1 MKALVKYSRGHGNME
16 LREVASP
23 LPAHGEVIVRVSRAG
38 LCGSDLHIFEDRIA
52 IPIRVPVVV
61 GHEFCGRVIGVGGGV
76 DPAWV
81 GRRVTAMPSVRV
93 CGRCR
98 FCREGALN
106 LCASRE
112 SMGYWH
118 DGAFAPECVVPVR
131 CLRCVPDDIEDGAA
145 ALVEPLACAV
155 HAVEEVTVIPAGATV
170 AIVGP
175 GTIGLLCLQVALAA
189 GARVAV
195 YGTARDTHRLR
206 LAEQLGAHATGVGMT
221 ADEVDNPT
229 GDGVDFVFECSG
241 NADGAALGLR
251 LTRRMGHY
259 TQVGLFGEPPR
270 LDFDTTVV
278 ARELTIRGSFGQRP
292 SSWDRALELMAAG
305 SVNPAALITHVLP
318 LQDWESGFEVCRSGR
333 AGKVLFDL
341 SGIDAARPRPA
352 SGGAGPKTVPD
363 RS

>member
-1 MKALVKYSRGHGNME
+1 MGIGNIGIDTDRLAVTFDRLLDLTSLIKQITQIDVRGGQQ
-16 LREVASP
+16 
-23 LPAHGEVIVRVSRAG
+23 
-38 LCGSDLHIFEDRIA
+38 RI
-52 IPIRVPVVV
+52 
-61 GHEFCGRVIGVGGGV
+61 GGQ
-76 DPAWV
+76 
-81 GRRVTAMPSVRV
+81 
-93 CGRCR
+93 
-98 FCREGALN
+98 
-106 LCASRE
+106 
-112 SMGYWH
+112 
-118 DGAFAPECVVPVR
+118 
-131 CLRCVPDDIEDGAA
+131 GAA
-145 ALVEPLACAV
+145 VARNGRAMASEDSQGDTHVAVSIGEPGV
-155 HAVEEVTVIPAGATV
+155 QPD
-170 AIVGP
+170 GP
-175 GTIGLLCLQVALAA
+175 GIVLHGGLQVAPAA